1 LGERELCKLEVVGSI
16 PIGSTIPE
24 ARNQVS
30 GIRSCGSAF
39 STESMKSKSLDPGVW
54 YFLIPDPRSLFSDN
68 VNGGICRMH
77 SRLISNTTLK
87 TDRNCHSWR
96 ERHSRGRA
104 NSFARPKRLAFFL
117 GMERM
122 LSDQALKQGRL
133 GDALAH
139 TGDEGR
145 STLR

>member
-1 LGERELCKLEVVGSI
+1 MEEPVSEVVW
-16 PIGSTIPE
+16 
-24 ARNQVS
+24 
-30 GIRSCGSAF
+30 
-39 STESMKSKSLDPGVW
+39 M
-54 YFLIPDPRSLFSDN
+54 
-68 VNGGICRMH
+68 
-77 SRLISNTTLK
+77 
-87 TDRNCHSWR
+87 
-96 ERHSRGRA
+96 
-104 NSFARPKRLAFFL
+104 LAFFL

>member
-1 LGERELCKLEVVGSI
+1 MKTILGRNAVHGVVH
-16 PIGSTIPE
+16 
-24 ARNQVS
+24 A
-30 GIRSCGSAF
+30 
-39 STESMKSKSLDPGVW
+39 
-54 YFLIPDPRSLFSDN
+54 
-68 VNGGICRMH
+68 
-77 SRLISNTTLK
+77 
-87 TDRNCHSWR
+87 
-96 ERHSRGRA
+96 
-104 NSFARPKRLAFFL
+104 LAFFL

>member
-1 LGERELCKLEVVGSI
+1 
-16 PIGSTIPE
+16 
-24 ARNQVS
+24 
-30 GIRSCGSAF
+30 
-39 STESMKSKSLDPGVW
+39 
-54 YFLIPDPRSLFSDN
+54 
-68 VNGGICRMH
+68 MH
-77 SRLISNTTLK
+77 NRLVSNTTLK
-87 TDRNCHSWR
+87 TDRMRPFSGMG
-96 ERHSRGRA
+96 SRDVTVPVHIGR
-104 NSFARPKRLAFFL
+104 FPKRALAFFL

>member
-1 LGERELCKLEVVGSI
+1 MAHEVV
-16 PIGSTIPE
+16 
-24 ARNQVS
+24 
-30 GIRSCGSAF
+30 
-39 STESMKSKSLDPGVW
+39 
-54 YFLIPDPRSLFSDN
+54 
-68 VNGGICRMH
+68 
-77 SRLISNTTLK
+77 
-87 TDRNCHSWR
+87 
-96 ERHSRGRA
+96 RA
-104 NSFARPKRLAFFL
+104 LGFFL

>member
-1 LGERELCKLEVVGSI
+1 MNTIPVGMTVYEVVR
-16 PIGSTIPE
+16 T
-24 ARNQVS
+24 
-30 GIRSCGSAF
+30 
-39 STESMKSKSLDPGVW
+39 
-54 YFLIPDPRSLFSDN
+54 
-68 VNGGICRMH
+68 
-77 SRLISNTTLK
+77 
-87 TDRNCHSWR
+87 
-96 ERHSRGRA
+96 
-104 NSFARPKRLAFFL
+104 LAFFL